1 MQDYQDAGLRMVNL
15 ENFIQALK
23 LSWIYKLFRD
33 EQSVFIPVFEQ
44 SISSIDKLL
53 KFDDILASPLWYNPM
68 ISSNT
73 LFFQIGLKKGL

>member
-33 EQSVFIPVFEQ
+33 EQSVFIPVFAGWRNWRTQ
-44 SISSIDKLL
+44 L
-53 KFDDILASPLWYNPM
+53 
-68 ISSNT
+68 
-73 LFFQIGLKKGL
+73 